1 MESVQEVSNF
11 FIEPYI
17 SVNNSEKKRVG
28 IDLRPKHFLND
39 LCFSSFS
46 KTDFILSSKK
56 LSLCFL
62 DGVRETIL
70 DKAFLFLGMRD
81 CQQT

>member
-1 MESVQEVSNF
+1 M
-11 FIEPYI
+11 
-17 SVNNSEKKRVG
+17 
-28 IDLRPKHFLND
+28 FLVLPDD

-70 DKAFLFLGMRD
+70 DKAFLFLGVVLSKP
-81 CQQT
+81 QTTDAYFLGSVGSFFLILQTACFLA

>member
-1 MESVQEVSNF
+1 M
-11 FIEPYI
+11 
-17 SVNNSEKKRVG
+17 
-28 IDLRPKHFLND
+28 FLVLPDD

-46 KTDFILSSKK
+46 PTDFILSSKK

-70 DKAFLFLGMRD
+70 DKAFLFLGVVLSKP
-81 CQQT
+81 QTHIS